1 MAKTRRF
8 VRQRGARAAADANR
22 EAGWA
27 LFKDTVQARAAEL
40 PDVFWVDGIL
50 IVTEPESDG

>member
-1 MAKTRRF
+1 MAKVRRF
-8 VRQRGARAAADANR
+8 ERQRGARAAADAKR

-27 LFKDTVQARAAEL
+27 LFKDAVQARAAEL

-50 IVTEPESDG
+50 IVTEPEDG